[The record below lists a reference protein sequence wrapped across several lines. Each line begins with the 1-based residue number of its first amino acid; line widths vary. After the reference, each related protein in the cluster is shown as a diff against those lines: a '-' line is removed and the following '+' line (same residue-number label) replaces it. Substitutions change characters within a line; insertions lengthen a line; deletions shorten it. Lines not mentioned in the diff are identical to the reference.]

1 MRLSL
6 LYVSIASYLPA
17 MLEPYGS
24 GHMII
29 HTSWW
34 RRAGKMVIV
43 HKSPLSSPTYVNIW
57 WEYCIG
63 VSCLDIPLAYPILI
77 RYFKGFISPV
87 FGLKAQMNP
96 TSYHMELD
104 LRFTLLNRSSTNQRW
119 NGRYIKYQQKRLMR
133 GLVCLSSVKQECL

>member
-1 MRLSL
+1 MDVYPDIRLRITCISVAYSLLHLSGRLMRLSL
-6 LYVSIASYLPA
+6 LYATIASYLPA

-24 GHMII
+24 GHMIT
-29 HTSWW
+29 HTMSWYKTW
-34 RRAGKMVIV
+34 TKMEVIA

-63 VSCLDIPLAYPILI
+63 ISCLDIPLAYPILI
-77 RYFKGFISPV
+77 RYFKGFIPPV

-104 LRFTLLNRSSTNQRW
+104 LRFTLLNVT
-119 NGRYIKYQQKRLMR
+119 
-133 GLVCLSSVKQECL
+133 